1 MINLSFAYTVHSAAP
16 SFVFFLVRGRS
27 LVVVHMSSVSGAGS
41 AANHPSGGTA
51 VLCTAVMLKLN
62 GLLIAVQ
69 RTTALISLQAAK
81 KQNRQEMPQQVHN

>member
-1 MINLSFAYTVHSAAP
+1 
-16 SFVFFLVRGRS
+16 
-27 LVVVHMSSVSGAGS
+27 
-41 AANHPSGGTA
+41 
-51 VLCTAVMLKLN
+51 MLKLN